1 MSLLSVQ
8 PLRRLSLV
16 PSSHA
21 KPLVLL
27 FAAVA
32 VVALAE
38 FYWLNWLRSAEARF
52 ADVFVAAQ
60 AGNIKPDPDI
70 VVVAADENSLEQMVE
85 YAGRWPWPRSVHGEI
100 VQGIQVQKPRA
111 IVFDVMFFEPDIYRL
126 DADELFNKVVAR
138 YSNVYFPTARQ
149 DPSGDPYGLPITELQ
164 AALGAF
170 AGPLADQQATLNIG
184 LPKALSLV
192 NWRLGTIDFLA
203 DADGIGRRY
212 FVYQSAYGW
221 KIPSLPARVAQ
232 DLGMAVPDTDSI
244 LLSWPGGKAARAHV
258 SYADLYLD
266 FNRRKRSR
274 DPAEFRDKIVVIG
287 VTATGLHDIRPTPVY
302 SKYNGVDILA
312 GTLDNLKNR
321 NYLREVAVAWPVA
334 VTLLLL
340 VLMYAVFRAQWHT
353 LKIGGALLL
362 VSAVLVAAQQVATGK
377 LLVLPVLRP
386 LLFVWAFFLVAALRE
401 YLRERRQREQAVR
414 EFSRFV
420 NPHVVKELMAH
431 GGLSREGE
439 SRQVTMLFS
448 DIRGFTTLSES
459 RTPQQV
465 VSLLNGY
472 FSRQVAVV
480 FRNGGALD
488 KFIGDCI
495 MAIWGAPL
503 DDAKQAEHA
512 IECALEMA
520 DTLETFRKDLN
531 DPNADFDVGIGIHS
545 GPAVVGLIGSEQ
557 RREYTA
563 IGDTVNLASRI
574 EGLTKGVARILV
586 SEDTMRLCPDAF
598 DFVPRGLYK
607 VKGRTQDVALFE
619 PKRKSA

>member
-1 MSLLSVQ
+1 V
-8 PLRRLSLV
+8 PRRY
-16 PSSHA
+16 A

-27 FAAVA
+27 LAAIVIA
-32 VVALAE
+32 ALLE
-38 FYWLNWLRSAEARF
+38 FSWLNWLRSAEARF
-52 ADVFVAAQ
+52 SDAFVSMQ
-60 AGNIKPDPDI
+60 AGKIKPDPDI
-70 VVVAADENSLEQMVE
+70 VVVAADEHSLEQLAE
-85 YAGRWPWPRSVHGEI
+85 YAGRWPWPRSVHGEV
-100 VQGIQVQKPRA
+100 VQGIEAQKPRA

-126 DADELFNKVVAR
+126 DADELFNKTVAR
-138 YSNVYFPTARQ
+138 HHNVFFPTVRQ
-149 DPSGDPYGLPITELQ
+149 DSAGDPYGVPIAEMQ

-170 AGPLADQQATLNIG
+170 ATPQADKNATLNVG
-184 LPKALSLV
+184 LPKALAPE

-203 DADGIGRRY
+203 DPDGVGRRY
-212 FVYQSAYGW
+212 YVYQDAYGW

-232 DLGMAVPDTDSI
+232 DLGLAVPDVESI
-244 LLSWPGGKAARAHV
+244 RLSWPGGKAGRPHV
-258 SYADLYLD
+258 SYSDLYID
-266 FNRRKRSR
+266 FNSQKRKR
-274 DPAEFRDKIVVIG
+274 DPAEFKDKIVVIG
-287 VTATGLHDIRPTPVY
+287 VTASGLHDIRPTAVSSQY
-302 SKYNGVDILA
+302 DGIDILA

-321 NYLREVAVAWPVA
+321 NYLRQVQPAWPVA
-334 VTLLLL
+334 IAL
-340 VLMYAVFRAQWHT
+340 VLLALLFAGFRAQLHT
-353 LKIGGALLL
+353 LKIGGALLAIS
-362 VSAVLVAAQQVATGK
+362 VILVAGQYVAIGK
-377 LLVLPVLRP
+377 LLVLPALRP
-386 LLFVWAFFLVAALRE
+386 LLFAWVFFFIAALQE
-401 YLRERRQREQAVR
+401 YLRERHQREQAVR

-420 NPHVVKELMAH
+420 NPHVVKELMAS

-439 SRQVTMLFS
+439 SRQVTLLFS

-459 RTPQQV
+459 RTPQEV
-465 VSLLNGY
+465 VSLINSY

-480 FRNGGALD
+480 FRNNGALD

-503 DDAKQAEHA
+503 DDANHARHA

-520 DTLETFRKDLN
+520 DTLDAFRKDLA

-563 IGDTVNLASRI
+563 IGDTVNLASRV

-607 VKGRTQDVALFE
+607 VKGRTQEVALFE